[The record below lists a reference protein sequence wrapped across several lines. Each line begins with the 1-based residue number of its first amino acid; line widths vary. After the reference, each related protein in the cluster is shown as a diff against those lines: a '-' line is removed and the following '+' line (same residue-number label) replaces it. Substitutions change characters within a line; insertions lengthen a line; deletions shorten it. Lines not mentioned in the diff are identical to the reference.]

1 MMLTADIKIRARVVL
16 AALSLLFCVHTAD
29 AQSKA
34 ALRDSLRVAT
44 DRMEYAPDSVDLRL
58 RKASYN
64 LQLEQWNYALDEYN
78 YILRRHPGD
87 VSALFHRAYVNEK
100 LHRDNFARLDYE
112 SLLAIVPGHFEGQL
126 GLALLNQKMKHFT
139 DALDMINRLV
149 NQYPDSAVAYAARA
163 GIEKEQGMVS
173 LAAFD
178 YAEAL
183 KRDSGNREYRID
195 YVDVLILD
203 KKKDEAHRQ
212 LDRLVSMGVPR
223 ASLLELYKRC
233 R

>member
-1 MMLTADIKIRARVVL
+1 MRIRVGMVMV
-16 AALSLLFCVHTAD
+16 ALFLFLGVETVG
-29 AQSKA
+29 AQSVA
-34 ALRDSLRVAT
+34 ALRDSLRAAT

-64 LQLEQWNYALDEYN
+64 LQLEQWTYALDEYN
-78 YILRRHPGD
+78 YILRRNPNE

-126 GLALLNQKMKHFT
+126 GLALLNQKMHRFT

-149 NQYPDSAVAYAARA
+149 SQYPDSAVAYAARA

-173 LAAFD
+173 LSVFD
-178 YAEAL
+178 YEEAVR
-183 KRDSGNREYRID
+183 RDADNREYRID
-195 YVDVLILD
+195 YVDALLQD
-203 KKKDEAHRQ
+203 KNKDEARRQ
-212 LDRLVSMGVPR
+212 LDCLVRMGVPR
-223 ASLLELYKRC
+223 ASLQKFYKRC
-233 R
+233 K

>member
-1 MMLTADIKIRARVVL
+1 MSNLNNNKAWMALTA
-16 AALSLLFCVHTAD
+16 LSMLFYSGNAN

-34 ALRDSLRVAT
+34 DLRDSLKAAT
-44 DRMEYAPDSVDLRL
+44 DRLEYAPDSIDLRL

-64 LQLEQWNYALDEYN
+64 LRLEQWSYALDEYN
-78 YILRRHPGD
+78 YILRRTPNE

-126 GLALLNQKMKHFT
+126 GLALLNQKTKHYT

-149 NQYPDSAVAYAARA
+149 SQYPDSAVAYAARA

-173 LAAFD
+173 LAVFD

-183 KRDSGNREYRID
+183 KLDAANREYRID
-195 YVDVLILD
+195 YADALIAD
-203 KKKDEAHRQ
+203 KKKDEARRQ

-223 ASLLELYKRC
+223 ISLRDFYKRC
-233 R
+233 K